1 MECRATPYPTRC
13 NDCWAGTDRRLPT
26 KLQRWLQSGG
36 HAEPVDQGLM
46 HLAALR
52 EARAET
58 GCEVRLH
65 EAAPSLIDVDIHP
78 IPGN

>member
-1 MECRATPYPTRC
+1 
-13 NDCWAGTDRRLPT
+13 LPT
-26 KLQRWLQSGG
+26 KLQRCLQSGG

-65 EAAPSLIDVDIHP
+65 EAAP
-78 IPGN
+78 